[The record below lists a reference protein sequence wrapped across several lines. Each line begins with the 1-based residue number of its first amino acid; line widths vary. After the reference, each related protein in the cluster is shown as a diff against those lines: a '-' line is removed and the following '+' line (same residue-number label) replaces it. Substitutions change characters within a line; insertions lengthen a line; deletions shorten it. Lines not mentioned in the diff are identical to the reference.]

1 MKDVKRNKQ
10 PENAVDATAPVGAPG
25 SVVRVVA
32 GRISAFGLADSA
44 GEEFYVEIKS
54 QDGTTIKGRDPRKS
68 SIPFFEKLKLDVGDA
83 IEMRLAATGE
93 IESLDLVRLPL
104 AHGITSE
111 SAEREED
118 QINSFRRVEPDVNDP
133 INTIRPVAL
142 PDHESDA
149 LDTVKGVAAQE
160 EKPLATLLK
169 GRFTRDAAGIYRRV
183 GETREALAD
192 EGQVIRFIDKQMDAF
207 EAGVELAKSKGW
219 KAIEVTGTEKFR
231 AEAWFHAKAAGLDVI
246 GYEPNE
252 QDFKRLKSQGKSITP
267 HAEVLAPSKEMVDS
281 QQEAFDIAMKK
292 GLGVVG
298 TNKANGRYAGKIIH
312 ETSHHL
318 LQETGKGTVA
328 VHDKRDLDPEHATI
342 LKASKSLKVHYN
354 KGHASVAS
362 MDKSRAT
369 IGR

>member
-1 MKDVKRNKQ
+1 M
-10 PENAVDATAPVGAPG
+10 
-25 SVVRVVA
+25 
-32 GRISAFGLADSA
+32 
-44 GEEFYVEIKS
+44 
-54 QDGTTIKGRDPRKS
+54 
-68 SIPFFEKLKLDVGDA
+68 
-83 IEMRLAATGE
+83 
-93 IESLDLVRLPL
+93 
-104 AHGITSE
+104 
-111 SAEREED
+111 
-118 QINSFRRVEPDVNDP
+118 
-133 INTIRPVAL
+133 
-142 PDHESDA
+142 
-149 LDTVKGVAAQE
+149 
-160 EKPLATLLK
+160 K

-292 GLGVVG
+292 KASGWSERIRRMAVTPARSFMKRRIICCKKPVRVLLPSMTSG
-298 TNKANGRYAGKIIH
+298 TWTRNTR
-312 ETSHHL
+312 
-318 LQETGKGTVA
+318 QF
-328 VHDKRDLDPEHATI
+328 